1 MMLAPRRGLEYH
13 QSHSTPIHPLQHVP
27 RIVPPAVE
35 ARHGG
40 LPGLDASVVGLG
52 VTGGEEFAGRGIH
65 AGDGAGG
72 VAVGRMHRGA

>member
-1 MMLAPRRGLEYH
+1 M
-13 QSHSTPIHPLQHVP
+13 HPLQHMP

-52 VTGGEEFAGRGIH
+52 VTLRQELAGQGIH
-65 AGDGAGG
+65 AENGAGG
-72 VAVGRMHRGA
+72 CSVDLHEGESVTSVSTPWQRRPVTFQS